1 MNANPIVRRVLIG
14 AAQASL
20 DVAGAA
26 LLPGAWPILKGA
38 LEPVL
43 DRLKARLGGVD
54 VTKTPE
60 RAAEAA
66 ELFEHDRYLQEIFQS
81 NLVAKLNEVV
91 ASGDAVNA
99 DVQKLMLITAGNEDM
114 LREVLGGID
123 RIEERLKMGVT
134 LNDETMTKLADT
146 ITERAA
152 TDRSF
157 RQLTLQEM
165 GPVGDLV
172 ERQVGRLQIRAVELL
187 EEGAPER
194 AVNELQEGL
203 LLIAALLHEAPADV
217 QLRLQ
222 LGFLY
227 KTAAQAAEAMGDD
240 ELAQTYADNAA
251 QVFELVAT
259 DAHRDYSSAR
269 ETTNLLVGLGNM
281 DQQRG
286 ALQSALRKY
295 EMAAE
300 IYPENPYAWH
310 DIISVNSEL
319 AQTGR
324 ADVAQMRAALD
335 KVKALGHGQP
345 GFSNEHI
352 AQLEAALEY
361 AEANAS

>member
-1 MNANPIVRRVLIG
+1 
-14 AAQASL
+14 
-20 DVAGAA
+20 
-26 LLPGAWPILKGA
+26 
-38 LEPVL
+38 
-43 DRLKARLGGVD
+43 
-54 VTKTPE
+54 
-60 RAAEAA
+60 
-66 ELFEHDRYLQEIFQS
+66 
-81 NLVAKLNEVV
+81 
-91 ASGDAVNA
+91 
-99 DVQKLMLITAGNEDM
+99 
-114 LREVLGGID
+114 
-123 RIEERLKMGVT
+123 
-134 LNDETMTKLADT
+134 
-146 ITERAA
+146 
-152 TDRSF
+152 
-157 RQLTLQEM
+157 
-165 GPVGDLV
+165 V

-259 DAHRDYSSAR
+259 DAHRDYSSAL

-281 DQQRG
+281 DQQKG

-319 AQTGR
+319 AQTGE
-324 ADVAQMRAALD
+324 ADLAQMRAALN